1 MKQPS
6 SVEKNTPMAL
16 IRQNLFGWLDKK
28 DWTTQELVDWLTGYK
43 LLEILNTG
51 CDDEPYGLIVKALE
65 DGVERNR
72 KRLLKD
78 ELARRI
84 AKLLNE
90 GPDVNGPCASQIRN
104 DQLLYNLLL
113 LAACIKRYRTL
124 QRPLCDMRQRGKLI
138 NRNYLAISLKR
149 LLDDAISHQ
158 YK

>member
-6 SVEKNTPMAL
+6 LVEKNTPMAL
-16 IRQNLFGWLDKK
+16 IRQNLFGWLDEK
-28 DWTTQELVDWLTGYK
+28 DWTTQELIDWCIGRK

-90 GPDVNGPCASQIRN
+90 GPDIIGPCESQIRN
-104 DQLLYNLLL
+104 DQLLYNLIS
-113 LAACIKRYRTL
+113 LAACVKRSRIL
-124 QRPLCDMRQRGKLI
+124 GWPLAKMRIRWNLSR
-138 NRNYLAISLKR
+138 RNYLGLSLDKCLLRAIHS
-149 LLDDAISHQ
+149 Q